1 MIGLL
6 ARRLSVLAA
15 GASLVAA
22 VAVAPVAAD
31 AAGLIAGPQSSEQI
45 TPVLASKPDLHVTA
59 NGVQID
65 AEGNTA
71 YQFTVKNVGS
81 GPANDVKV
89 TRLSQTREI
98 ASPHKVR
105 NTITVLEYDEIRAGQ
120 EKVVTVLCENS
131 TQYTCT
137 YASVDADVADAEASA
152 SNNYAA
158 QGV

>member
-15 GASLVAA
+15 GAALVAA

-31 AAGLIAGPQSSEQI
+31 AAGLIAGPQPPERVASM
-45 TPVLASKPDLHVTA
+45 LASEPDLQVTA
-59 NGVQID
+59 NGVQVD
-65 AEGNTA
+65 VDGNTA

-81 GPANDVKV
+81 GPANNVKV

-105 NTITVLEYDEIRAGQ
+105 NTITVLEYDTIRAGQ
-120 EKVVTVLCENS
+120 EKAVTVLCENS
-131 TQYTCT
+131 AQYTCT
-137 YASVDADVADAEASA
+137 YASVDVDVEDAEATDA
-152 SNNYAA
+152 NNYAA